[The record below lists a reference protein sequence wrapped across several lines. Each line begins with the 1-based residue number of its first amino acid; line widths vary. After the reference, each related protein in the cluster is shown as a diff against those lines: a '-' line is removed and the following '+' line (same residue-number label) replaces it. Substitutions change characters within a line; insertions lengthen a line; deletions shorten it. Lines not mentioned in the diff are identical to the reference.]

1 MKNWIVLIAAVVL
14 VYVVGQYAK
23 QVYQYKKYASCN
35 KEIRYLIDISKS
47 DTSKIGK
54 FFKVKGLNLETRPF
68 FQKLIRKGI
77 VGEETEI
84 FYKSKGCICLI
95 NKAAPS
101 FDNTFSVTDYIVI
114 WNYDIGKFSNGLDDL
129 YSMNQEEGN
138 QNMKIEAFLLDTE
151 TNLFII
157 KH

>member
-1 MKNWIVLIAAVVL
+1 MKNWILLIAAVVL
-14 VYVVGQYAK
+14 IYVVGQYAK
-23 QVYQYKKYASCN
+23 QVYQYKKYRSCVE
-35 KEIRYLIDISKS
+35 EINLLLEAAKADS
-47 DTSKIGK
+47 SKIGK
-54 FFKVKGLNLETRPF
+54 FFKVKDLNLETSPF

-77 VGEETEI
+77 VGENTEI
-84 FYKSKGCICLI
+84 FYKSKDCICLI